1 MTNPVSKRR
10 LHWAEYLMEA
20 FGLGVFM
27 LSAGAFAV
35 LIFHPSSPAARYLPQ
50 PVAQRSL
57 MGICMG
63 LTLVGIVYSPWGSRS
78 GAHLNPA
85 FSLTFW
91 SLGKMSATDAVA
103 YSVSHFAGGAVGMAI
118 AYLLLGQLVASPSVN
133 YVATLPGARGAPAAF
148 GGEFLISF
156 ILLLVVLFVSNRP
169 SIARYTGISA
179 GICLSVFIALESP
192 ISGTSLNPAR
202 TVASALFANQWT
214 ALWVYFIAP
223 TLGML
228 TAARAY
234 TLAEGR
240 AAVFCAKLNHRRGVP
255 CLFCNYHLPNVP
267 AL

>member
-91 SLGKMSATDAVA
+91 SLGKMSATDTVA

-148 GGEFLISF
+148 GGEFIISF

-228 TAARAY
+228 TAATAY

>member
-1 MTNPVSKRR
+1 MSNPPSKRG
-10 LHWAEYLMEA
+10 LHWAEYFIEA

-27 LSAGAFAV
+27 LAANACAV
-35 LIFHPSSPAARYLPQ
+35 LVFHPVSPVQRWFPE
-50 PVAQRSL
+50 PFAQRAL
-57 MGICMG
+57 MGLCMG
-63 LTLVGIVYSPWGSRS
+63 LCLIGIVYSPWGSRS

-91 SLGKMSATDAVA
+91 SLGKMSATDTVA
-103 YSVSHFAGGAVGMAI
+103 YSISHFAGGAVGMGI
-118 AYLLLGQLVASPSVN
+118 AYLVLGKLVASPSVN

-148 GGEFLISF
+148 GGEFIISF
-156 ILLLVVLFVSNRP
+156 LLLLVVLFVSNRP
-169 SIARYTGISA
+169 SIARYTGICA

-202 TVASALFANQWT
+202 TVASALFANDWT

-228 TAARAY
+228 TAATAY

-240 AAVFCAKLNHRRGVP
+240 AAVFCAKLNHRPGVP
-255 CLFCNYHLPNVP
+255 CLFCNYHRTNAPLH
-267 AL
+267 